1 MPPTELPL
9 DEPASIVLD
18 AWSTDKS
25 IGGRREHSQF
35 ITPVDT
41 TDKPLTELTLEES
54 TSIVPH

>member
-1 MPPTELPL
+1 MDGL
-9 DEPASIVLD
+9 ASIVLD

-25 IGGRREHSQF
+25 IGGRREHSQLL
-35 ITPVDT
+35 TPVDT